1 MSNRLHHLCLSLL
14 VLLSANACVSPDE
27 SAPASAQANMQVL
40 EGKVYYLEKKLLPP
54 DAVLEVTLE
63 NVSKQDVASTQMA
76 SVTQTVKGAPPYT
89 FSLEYDAARIKP
101 NMRYGLRAEVI
112 LSDKLLMTSTE
123 HFDPFRNNQET
134 INIKLSTI
142 ARFPAQ

>member
-1 MSNRLHHLCLSLL
+1 MSNRLHQLCLSLL
-14 VLLSANACVSPDE
+14 VLMSVNACVSPGE
-27 SAPASAQANMQVL
+27 SSAASTQADMQVL

-54 DAVLEVTLE
+54 GAVLEITLE

-76 SVTQTVKGAPPYT
+76 SVTQTIKGAPPYT

-101 NMRYGLRAEVI
+101 NMRYGLRAEVTS
-112 LSDKLLMTSTE
+112 SDKLLMTSTE
-123 HFDPFRNNQET
+123 QIDPFRNNQET

-142 ARFPAQ
+142 ARFHAQ